1 MRAKFYCNQVDDS
14 GYGLQVELS
23 AVVSDDNI
31 ENQDFNEATPNGTLS
46 MQIDN
51 PKAVG
56 FFEAGK
62 EYYLDFIQAE

>member
-1 MRAKFYCNQVDDS
+1 MRAKFYCDKVDDS

-23 AVVSDDNI
+23 AVVSDENL
-31 ENQDFNEATPNGTLS
+31 ENQDFNEATPNGQLS

-56 FFEAGK
+56 FFEVGK
-62 EYYLDFIQAE
+62 EYYLDFTESK